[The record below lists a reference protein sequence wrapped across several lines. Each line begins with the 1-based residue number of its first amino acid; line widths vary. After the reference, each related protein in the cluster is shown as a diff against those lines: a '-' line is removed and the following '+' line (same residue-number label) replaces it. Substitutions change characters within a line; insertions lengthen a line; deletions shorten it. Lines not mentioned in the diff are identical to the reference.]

1 MTDWKF
7 HFSFNTDGTT
17 KYIKLPAVNLDADVV
32 QERLH
37 SPEIT
42 TNYVEKE
49 LPGNDSLVALIQE
62 HQSRSEQDAYAA
74 PSYFTE
80 SSIPMPTVTHVGKGG
95 LPAGVGD
102 LKAESAQPHLSSSSP
117 PAPAA
122 TNAQKVPAAGHD
134 VAVPTD
140 VHHGHRLGGILNA
153 PFSEEP
159 MPLYTATHVD
169 DHDVPNDTAG
179 IRVHSPRSHSDFAHL
194 PSISLN
200 NQQLKKKISPVFES
214 VWQGIKSSKDI
225 SQSNEPTM
233 ELTYKVVN
241 SRACASFSDEQP
253 VNEILITFTRR
264 KVVQKDVF
272 TRSFILRTSPIVER
286 PPRYEIPRSCG
297 GLCANDLFVCVDAS
311 FLREMEAGMTT
322 SSISSHIA
330 PSSSGVASSTI
341 ASSSTASSSTAP
353 STDASDVVSSSDTSL
368 GVMLSSG
375 TTFQWSNPAMS
386 RYIRI
391 WVWNQEL
398 REWQPIGHGGTRCI
412 SRYTLALGFY
422 CNTFEPLWV
431 TPESLRKRDS
441 RSAKL
446 TLKICSKAKSRS
458 RKSRSK
464 PKSKPD
470 I

>member
-17 KYIKLPAVNLDADVV
+17 KYIKLPAVNLNADVV

-49 LPGNDSLVALIQE
+49 LPGNDSLVAFIQE

-74 PSYFTE
+74 PSYITE
-80 SSIPMPTVTHVGKGG
+80 SSMLMPTVTHVGKGG

-122 TNAQKVPAAGHD
+122 TNAQKVPAAGRD
-134 VAVPTD
+134 VAVPTH

-153 PFSEEP
+153 PVSEEP
-159 MPLYTATHVD
+159 MPLYTATQLD
-169 DHDVPNDTAG
+169 DNDAPNDTAG
-179 IRVHSPRSHSDFAHL
+179 IRVHSPRSHSDYAHL

-200 NQQLKKKISPVFES
+200 NQLFKKKLSPVFES

-233 ELTYKVVN
+233 ELTYKVVD
-241 SRACASFSDEQP
+241 SRVLASFSDEKP

-272 TRSFILRTSPIVER
+272 THSFILRTSPIVER

-330 PSSSGVASSTI
+330 PSSSGVASSSI
-341 ASSSTASSSTAP
+341 ASSSTAP
-353 STDASDVVSSSDTSL
+353 STDASDVVSSSDISS
-368 GVMLSSG
+368 GVILSSG
-375 TTFQWSNPAMS
+375 TTFQWSNLAMS

-391 WVWNQEL
+391 WVWNQDL
-398 REWQPIGHGGTRCI
+398 REWQPIGYGGTRRI

-422 CNTFEPLWV
+422 RNTFEPLWV

-458 RKSRSK
+458 RKSRLK
-464 PKSKPD
+464 PKSKPGLVKLD